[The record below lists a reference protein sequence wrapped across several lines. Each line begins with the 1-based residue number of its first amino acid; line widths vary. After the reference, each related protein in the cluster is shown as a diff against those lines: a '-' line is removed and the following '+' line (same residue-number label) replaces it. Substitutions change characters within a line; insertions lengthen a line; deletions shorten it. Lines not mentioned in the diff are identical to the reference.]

1 VVSSPSHGCGLPPA
15 APPLQDEDDE
25 VLRGGIE
32 ALRGHVLAFPKE
44 AARGAMDRNMDDVDN
59 LVVRIVTTL

>member
-1 VVSSPSHGCGLPPA
+1 
-15 APPLQDEDDE
+15 

-59 LVVRIVTTL
+59 LVVRIMIMT